1 MPPKTRLDRG
11 AVLQAAADLADAEGL
26 EQLTL
31 ARLAERLGIR
41 TPSLYNHVASLAGL
55 RRDLALRGVGE
66 LNTRLTRAVMGKAA
80 DEAVAALAQ
89 AYRSFAKAHPAL
101 YAASVRAPDA
111 DDQEWQRA
119 AQEVVEVVAAVLA
132 LYGFRGDA
140 AIHAIRGLRSALH
153 GFVTLETSGGFGI
166 PLDLDESFRRLV
178 QIIIRGLHQRQSSLE
193 AGNC

>member
-1 MPPKTRLDRG
+1 MPPKTRLDR
-11 AVLQAAADLADAEGL
+11 AVVIQAAADLADAEGM

-31 ARLAERLGIR
+31 ARLAEHLGIR
-41 TPSLYNHVASLAGL
+41 TPSLYNHVTSLAGL

-66 LNTRLTRAVMGKAA
+66 LNARLTRAVIGKAA

-89 AYRSFAKAHPAL
+89 AYRGFAKAHPAL

-111 DDQEWQRA
+111 DAQEWQRA

-132 LYGFRGDA
+132 AYGLQGTE
-140 AIHAIRGLRSALH
+140 AIHAIRALRSALH
-153 GFVTLETSGGFGI
+153 GFVTLETAGGFGI

-178 QIIIRGLHQRQSSLE
+178 QIIIRGLLQRQSSLE
-193 AGNC
+193 EGHF